1 MDSPNSALFRFCL
14 CSFFRIPLDS
24 VLVSESKWLDS
35 EFSLDKGAP
44 HGIFSFDFCVA
55 KMTESKALESLDSA

>member
-1 MDSPNSALFRFCL
+1 M
-14 CSFFRIPLDS
+14 
-24 VLVSESKWLDS
+24 LVSESKWLDS